1 LDKKTEGIVKWFDTE
16 KGYGFI
22 VNPEGEDVFVHYRSI
37 KAEGF
42 RNLREGQPVSFL
54 QVKGEKGWQAEE
66 VQIQI
71 ENEDESDQ
79 TQPSNHMQEDSAE
92 E

>member
-1 LDKKTEGIVKWFDTE
+1 LNTKTEGIVKWFDTE

-22 VNPEGEDVFVHYRSI
+22 VNPKGEDVFVHYRSI

-54 QVKGEKGWQAEE
+54 QVKGERGWQAEDVHIIE
-66 VQIQI
+66 VGIAQ
-71 ENEDESDQ
+71 DQ
-79 TQPSNHMQEDSAE
+79 QSNHMQTDGSDE
-92 E
+92 